1 MNYSLLESRTFW
13 TQVIQQAYNLLS
25 PLLGVFPNVVW
36 LTITVNVLGFILTTY
51 FHVKG
56 VQNAALASA
65 SAGKPVSG
73 Q

>member
-13 TQVIQQAYNLLS
+13 TQAVQQAYNLLF

-36 LTITVNVLGFILTTY
+36 LTVTVNALGFILTTY
-51 FHVKG
+51 FHVSG
-56 VQNAALASA
+56 ISNAAIASA
-65 SAGKPVSG
+65 KAGTPVSG